1 MVLKIGKRGNTNNY
15 ASNLP
20 PGPWKLPFIGNL
32 HQLISCLPHHGLRDL
47 AEKYGPLMHLRLGEV
62 STIVVSSAEFVK
74 EVMKTDDVI
83 FASRP
88 QILATRI
95 LSYGSTNIAVAP
107 YGNLHQLI
115 SCLPHHGLRDLA
127 EKYGPLM
134 HLRLGEVSTIVVSS
148 AEFVKEVMKT
158 DDVIFAS
165 RPQILATRIL
175 SYGSTNIAVAP
186 EEEVLKLI
194 KSIALRSGSA
204 INLTREIYSLTYS
217 ITSRAA
223 FGKKTRDH
231 EKFIYVAEEAGKVA
245 GGFALADLYPSV
257 SLLHLVSGI
266 RPKLER
272 LHKQADRI
280 MENIINEHQKDLE
293 TTKNVEGETVEDLV
307 HVLLKFH
314 EHGGALEFSLTTNN
328 IKAVIFD
335 IFSAGS
341 ETSATTVDWAISEM
355 MKNPRVMKK
364 AQREVREVFNRKGK
378 VDETSIREMKYLNAV
393 IKETLRLHPSVPL
406 LLPRECG
413 EKCEIGG
420 YDIPVKS
427 KVIVNAWA
435 VGRDP
440 KYLTEPERFKPERFH
455 DSSIDYKGTIFEY
468 IPFGAGR
475 RICPGILY
483 GLANVELPLALL
495 LYHFDWK
502 LPDGTKHEDL
512 DMTETF
518 GIVVRRKQDLHLI
531 PIPYHPPPN

>member
-1 MVLKIGKRGNTNNY
+1 MFAFLLFIIMVLKIGKRGNTNNY

-32 HQLISCLPHHGLRDL
+32 HQLIGCLPHHGLRDL
-47 AEKYGPLMHLRLGEV
+47 AEKYGHLMHLLGEV
-62 STIVVSSAEFVK
+62 STIIH
-74 EVMKTDDVI
+74 DVI

-88 QILATRI
+88 QILAARI
-95 LSYGSTNIAVAP
+95 LSYGSTNIAFAP
-107 YGNLHQLI
+107 YGDYWRQLRKI
-115 SCLPHHGLRDLA
+115 CTLELL
-127 EKYGPLM
+127 
-134 HLRLGEVSTIVVSS
+134 STKRVQSY
-148 AEFVKEVMKT
+148 
-158 DDVIFAS
+158 
-165 RPQILATRIL
+165 RPVR
-175 SYGSTNIAVAP
+175 

-223 FGKKTRDH
+223 F
-231 EKFIYVAEEAGKVA
+231 AGKVA

-272 LHKQADRI
+272 LRKQADRI
-280 MENIINEHQKDLE
+280 IENIINEHQKDLE

-314 EHGGALEFSLTTNN
+314 EHGGELEFSLTTNN
-328 IKAVIFD
+328 IKD
-335 IFSAGS
+335 IMLRVHFLFVSMISCFNKSNQFS
-341 ETSATTVDWAISEM
+341 IS
-355 MKNPRVMKK
+355 
-364 AQREVREVFNRKGK
+364 
-378 VDETSIREMKYLNAV
+378 YLNAV

-435 VGRDP
+435 IGRDP
-440 KYLTEPERFKPERFH
+440 KYWTEPERFKPGRFH
-455 DSSIDYKGTIFEY
+455 YSSIDYKGTNFEY

-483 GLANVELPLALL
+483 GLANIELPLALL

-518 GIVVRRKQDLHLI
+518 GTRGLHSQSCL
-531 PIPYHPPPN
+531 PSCSL

>member
-1 MVLKIGKRGNTNNY
+1 MEHQWPSFPIMFAFLLFIIMVLKIGRSGNTNNY

-32 HQLISCLPHHGLRDL
+32 HQLIGCLPHHGLRDL

-62 STIVVSSAEFVK
+62 STIVVSSAEFAK
-74 EVMKTDDVI
+74 EVMKTHDVI

-95 LSYGSTNIAVAP
+95 LSYGSTNIAFAP
-107 YGNLHQLI
+107 YGDYWRQLRKI
-115 SCLPHHGLRDLA
+115 CTLELL
-127 EKYGPLM
+127 
-134 HLRLGEVSTIVVSS
+134 STKRVQSY
-148 AEFVKEVMKT
+148 
-158 DDVIFAS
+158 
-165 RPQILATRIL
+165 RPVR
-175 SYGSTNIAVAP
+175 

-194 KSIALRSGSA
+194 KSIALQSGSA
-204 INLTREIYSLTYS
+204 VNLTQEIYSLTYS

-223 FGKKTRDH
+223 SGKKTRDH
-231 EKFIYVAEEAGKVA
+231 EKFIFVAEEAGKVA

-293 TTKNVEGETVEDLV
+293 TTKNVEGESVEDLV

-335 IFSAGS
+335 VFSAGS

-378 VDETSIREMKYLNAV
+378 ADETSIREMKYLNAV

-420 YDIPVKS
+420 YGIPGKS

-435 VGRDP
+435 IGRDP
-440 KYLTEPERFKPERFH
+440 KYWTEPERFKPERFL
-455 DSSIDYKGTIFEY
+455 DSSIDYKGTNFEY

-518 GIVVRRKQDLHLI
+518 GIAVRRKQDLHLI

>member
-107 YGNLHQLI
+107 YELL
-115 SCLPHHGLRDLA
+115 
-127 EKYGPLM
+127 
-134 HLRLGEVSTIVVSS
+134 STKRVQSY
-148 AEFVKEVMKT
+148 
-158 DDVIFAS
+158 
-165 RPQILATRIL
+165 RPVR
-175 SYGSTNIAVAP
+175 

-223 FGKKTRDH
+223 F
-231 EKFIYVAEEAGKVA
+231 AGKVA

-328 IKAVIFD
+328 IKAVIFLTNFGGNSILEAVKAGKASRD
-335 IFSAGS
+335 ICWQHNKAFLRREEARRGLDKSPQGGARRNLFASPGSTRRTQFSS
-341 ETSATTVDWAISEM
+341 E
-355 MKNPRVMKK
+355 
-364 AQREVREVFNRKGK
+364 
-378 VDETSIREMKYLNAV
+378 
-393 IKETLRLHPSVPL
+393 
-406 LLPRECG
+406 
-413 EKCEIGG
+413 GG
-420 YDIPVKS
+420 AK
-427 KVIVNAWA
+427 
-435 VGRDP
+435 RC
-440 KYLTEPERFKPERFH
+440 TRFA
-455 DSSIDYKGTIFEY
+455 S
-468 IPFGAGR
+468 
-475 RICPGILY
+475 
-483 GLANVELPLALL
+483 
-495 LYHFDWK
+495 
-502 LPDGTKHEDL
+502 
-512 DMTETF
+512 
-518 GIVVRRKQDLHLI
+518 
-531 PIPYHPPPN
+531 

>member
-1 MVLKIGKRGNTNNY
+1 MEHQWPSFPIMFAFLLFIIMVLKIGKRGNTNNY
-15 ASNLP
+15 PSNLP
-20 PGPWKLPFIGNL
+20 LGPWKLPFIGNL
-32 HQLISCLPHHGLRDL
+32 HQLIGCLPHYGLRDL
-47 AEKYGPLMHLRLGEV
+47 AEKYGPLLHLRLGEV
-62 STIVVSSAEFVK
+62 STIIVSSAEFAK
-74 EVMKTDDVI
+74 EVMKTHDVI

-95 LSYGSTNIAVAP
+95 LSYGSTNITFAP
-107 YGNLHQLI
+107 YGDYWRQLRKI
-115 SCLPHHGLRDLA
+115 CTLELL
-127 EKYGPLM
+127 
-134 HLRLGEVSTIVVSS
+134 STERV
-148 AEFVKEVMKT
+148 
-158 DDVIFAS
+158 
-165 RPQILATRIL
+165 Q
-175 SYGSTNIAVAP
+175 SYQLVR
-186 EEEVLKLI
+186 EED
-194 KSIALRSGSA
+194 
-204 INLTREIYSLTYS
+204 

-272 LHKQADRI
+272 GHKQADRI

-293 TTKNVEGETVEDLV
+293 TTKNVEGESVEDLV

-335 IFSAGS
+335 VFSAGS

-355 MKNPRVMKK
+355 MKNPRVRKK

-378 VDETSIREMKYLNAV
+378 ADETSIREMKYLNAV

-406 LLPRECG
+406 LLPREWG
-413 EKCEIGG
+413 EKCDIGG
-420 YDIPVKS
+420 YGIPVKS

-435 VGRDP
+435 IGRDP
-440 KYLTEPERFKPERFH
+440 KYWTEPERFKPERFL
-455 DSSIDYKGTIFEY
+455 DSSIDYKGTNFEY

-518 GIVVRRKQDLHLI
+518 GIAVRRKQDLHLI